1 MVRCLG
7 PQRLGNVRVNIPG
20 PVSKSGGRR
29 WNVLITDLAC
39 RGDGALGLCAAPAL
53 SLEGYFYKSAAIWG
67 YLAYWHRSA
76 RGCRVIPTGEYAM
89 VGSRDGGQTKVLRA
103 RAVPAP
109 GPGPGYRERPLFKC
123 PSSNACW
130 RLKICARVLSDLVIR
145 GLDVE

>member
-1 MVRCLG
+1 
-7 PQRLGNVRVNIPG
+7 
-20 PVSKSGGRR
+20 
-29 WNVLITDLAC
+29 
-39 RGDGALGLCAAPAL
+39 
-53 SLEGYFYKSAAIWG
+53 
-67 YLAYWHRSA
+67 
-76 RGCRVIPTGEYAM
+76 M